1 MMMNLQRKWLVLFAT
16 MGIVGILFVW
26 QTKGWQEQPAVK
38 VEANSKIEERKEK
51 TKVTETDSK
60 LQSKLIIVDVKGAVH
75 REGVYELQIGDRVK
89 DSVEKAG
96 GFLPEADVTKVNL
109 AQLVQDQM
117 MIYVPK
123 KGEQTATV
131 NEFSLQEGKIQ
142 INTATKEQLEK
153 ISGIGPRKAENIMKY
168 REQHGPFQKVEDLL
182 EVDGIGEKSLE
193 KIKDEIIVP

>member
-1 MMMNLQRKWLVLFAT
+1 MMIMNLPRKWLVLFVAI
-16 MGIVGILFVW
+16 GIVGILFVW
-26 QTKGWQEQPAVK
+26 QTKNWQEQPAVN
-38 VEANSKIEERKEK
+38 VEASSKTEERKEK
-51 TKVTETDSK
+51 INVTDSK
-60 LQSKLIIVDVKGAVH
+60 LQSKAIMVDMKGAVQ
-75 REGVYELQIGDRVK
+75 REGVYELQSGARVK
-89 DSVEKAG
+89 DAIEKAG
-96 GFLPEADVTKVNL
+96 GFLAEADVTKVNL

-117 MIYVPK
+117 VVYVPK
-123 KGEQTATV
+123 KGEQVTTV
-131 NEFSLQEGKIQ
+131 NGSSLQEGKIQ

>member
-1 MMMNLQRKWLVLFAT
+1 MMMNLQRKWLVLFAAI
-16 MGIVGILFVW
+16 GIVGILFVW

-51 TKVTETDSK
+51 TKVTDSK
-60 LQSKLIIVDVKGAVH
+60 LQSKPIIVDVKGAVH

-153 ISGIGPRKAENIMKY
+153 ISGIGPRKAESIMKY

>member
-1 MMMNLQRKWLVLFAT
+1 MMIMNLPRKWLVLFVAI
-16 MGIVGILFVW
+16 GIVGILFVW
-26 QTKGWQEQPAVK
+26 QTKNWQEQPAVN
-38 VEANSKIEERKEK
+38 VEASSKIEERKEK
-51 TKVTETDSK
+51 TNVTDSK
-60 LQSKLIIVDVKGAVH
+60 LQSKAIMVDMKGAVQ
-75 REGVYELQIGDRVK
+75 REGVYELQSGARVK
-89 DSVEKAG
+89 DAIEKAG

-109 AQLVQDQM
+109 AQLVQDQV

-123 KGEQTATV
+123 KGEQATTV
-131 NEFSLQEGKIQ
+131 NGSFLQEGKIQ

-193 KIKDEIIVP
+193 KIKNEIIVP

>member
-1 MMMNLQRKWLVLFAT
+1 MIMNLPRKWLVLFVAI
-16 MGIVGILFVW
+16 GIVGILFVW
-26 QTKGWQEQPAVK
+26 QTKNWQEQPAVN
-38 VEANSKIEERKEK
+38 VEASSKTEERKEK
-51 TKVTETDSK
+51 INVTDSK
-60 LQSKLIIVDVKGAVH
+60 LQSKAIMVDMKGAVQ
-75 REGVYELQIGDRVK
+75 REGVYELQSGARVK
-89 DSVEKAG
+89 DAIEKAG
-96 GFLPEADVTKVNL
+96 GFLAEADVTKVNL

-117 MIYVPK
+117 VVYVPK
-123 KGEQTATV
+123 KGEQVTTV
-131 NEFSLQEGKIQ
+131 NGSSLQEGKIQ

>member
-1 MMMNLQRKWLVLFAT
+1 MIMNLPRKWLVLFVAI
-16 MGIVGILFVW
+16 GIVGILFVW
-26 QTKGWQEQPAVK
+26 QTKNWQEQPAVN
-38 VEANSKIEERKEK
+38 VEASSKIEERKEK
-51 TKVTETDSK
+51 TNVTDSK
-60 LQSKLIIVDVKGAVH
+60 LQSKAIMVDMKGAVQ
-75 REGVYELQIGDRVK
+75 REGVYELQSGARVK
-89 DSVEKAG
+89 DAIEKAG

-109 AQLVQDQM
+109 AQLVQDQV

-123 KGEQTATV
+123 KGEQATTV
-131 NEFSLQEGKIQ
+131 NGSFLQEGKIQ

-193 KIKDEIIVP
+193 KIKNEIIVP

>member
-1 MMMNLQRKWLVLFAT
+1 MMMNLPRKWLVLFAAI
-16 MGIVGILFVW
+16 GVVGILFVW
-26 QTKGWQEQPAVK
+26 QTKNGQEQPAVK
-38 VEANSKIEERKEK
+38 VEANSKMEERKEK
-51 TKVTETDSK
+51 TKVIDSK
-60 LQSKLIIVDVKGAVH
+60 PQSKTTIVDVKGAVH
-75 REGVYELQIGDRVK
+75 HEGVYELQSGARVK
-89 DSVEKAG
+89 DAIEKAG

-109 AQLVQDQM
+109 AQIVQDQM

-123 KGEQTATV
+123 KGEQTVSV
-131 NEFSLQEGKIQ
+131 NGSSLQEGKIQ